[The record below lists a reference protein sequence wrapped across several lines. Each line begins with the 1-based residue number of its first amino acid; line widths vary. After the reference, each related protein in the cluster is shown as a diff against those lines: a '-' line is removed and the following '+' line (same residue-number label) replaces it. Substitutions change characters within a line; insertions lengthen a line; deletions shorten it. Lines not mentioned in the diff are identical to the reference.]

1 MVKNHT
7 LRVITT
13 SLLLAVM
20 IVCLTAIVASA
31 QTVTVHRSVGVS
43 VNAAPASGAPNS
55 NIVQKS
61 GKKAHYNP
69 TSLACSSSTKLSFDI
84 TNQTSVSQSVMY
96 NGQVLATIQPS
107 KHQGF
112 FIPVKG
118 TYHLHLK
125 GSTSV
130 LTVTAS

>member
-1 MVKNHT
+1 MVKNH
-7 LRVITT
+7 LVRIITT

-20 IVCLTAIVASA
+20 IACLTAVVASA
-31 QTVTVHRSVGVS
+31 HVVTIGRSGVS
-43 VNAAPASGAPNS
+43 VTTPASGVPTS

-61 GKKAHYNP
+61 GKQAHYSPN
-69 TSLACSSSTKLSFDI
+69 SISCSVSTKLSFYI
-84 TNQTSVSQSVMY
+84 ANQTSKVQYVVY
-96 NGQVLATIQPS
+96 NGQVFATIQPG

-112 FIPVKG
+112 YIVVKG

>member
-1 MVKNHT
+1 MVKNRMV
-7 LRVITT
+7 RVVIT
-13 SLLLAVM
+13 SLLLSVM
-20 IVCLTAIVASA
+20 VVCLTAAMASA
-31 QTVTVHRSVGVS
+31 HPVTANRSLGVS
-43 VNAAPASGAPNS
+43 ATPASGAPNS

-69 TSLACSSSTKLSFDI
+69 NSLACSISTQLSFDI
-84 TNQTSVSQSVMY
+84 TNQTSVSQSVVY
-96 NGQVLATIQPS
+96 NGLVLATIPAG

-112 FIPVKG
+112 FIPIKG

-125 GSTSV
+125 GSTSI

>member
-1 MVKNHT
+1 MVKNRMLH
-7 LRVITT
+7 VITT
-13 SLLLAVM
+13 SVLLAVVA
-20 IVCLTAIVASA
+20 VCLTAVVASA
-31 QTVTVHRSVGVS
+31 HPVTVHRSVGVS
-43 VNAAPASGAPNS
+43 VSSAPASGAPNS

-69 TSLACSSSTKLSFDI
+69 SSLACSISTQLSFDI
-84 TNQTSVSQSVMY
+84 TNQTSVSQSVVY
-96 NGQVLATIQPS
+96 NGLVLATIPAG

-118 TYHLHLK
+118 TYQLHLK